1 MPPIPALGG
10 KMYSLLPVTRV
21 ELTGLLKILL
31 VKDDHM
37 EIRKI
42 ELFGTWS
49 TGGPRPNCPPAPC
62 FTPGLT
68 VFISGCGGKS
78 WS

>member
-1 MPPIPALGG
+1 MH
-10 KMYSLLPVTRV
+10 SLLPATRV

-49 TGGPRPNCPPAPC
+49 TEGPQTQMSSCSLLHP
-62 FTPGLT
+62 
-68 VFISGCGGKS
+68 
-78 WS
+78 WSNSIH